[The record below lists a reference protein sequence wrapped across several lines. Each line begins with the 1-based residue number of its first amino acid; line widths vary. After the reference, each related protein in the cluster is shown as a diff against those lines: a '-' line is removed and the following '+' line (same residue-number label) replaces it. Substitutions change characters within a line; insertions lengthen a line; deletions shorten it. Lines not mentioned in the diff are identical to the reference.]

1 MTQGKGFWLLTL
13 GFSVVFVVLFL
24 IGVPITA
31 ENQLME
37 IVQVIIL
44 VLAFLVMAQAHV
56 MAFRKSPRTSSQNA
70 DLSFALFL
78 SVIPFAGAG
87 RELNFGRMLGAG
99 PDLVGLVQ
107 AVMGGIVL
115 LLIGLSLFLL
125 VTKVRNRLSEA
136 KRIFTGPICR
146 AMYLATA
153 AFIVADVFEKQKT
166 GGSGMVF
173 MEEMLEIIAF
183 LLILRAGLFVRERV
197 QEWG

>member
-1 MTQGKGFWLLTL
+1 MNNSKVFWGVTVAVLLL
-13 GFSVVFVVLFL
+13 CVLLFL
-24 IGVPITA
+24 AGVPVTA

-37 IVQVIIL
+37 IAQVVVLI
-44 VLAFLVMAQAHV
+44 LAFLIMAQSHV
-56 MAFRKSPRTSSQNA
+56 MAFGKSPRTSSENA

-99 PDLVGLVQ
+99 PDVVGVVEL
-107 AVMGGIVL
+107 VMGAIVL
-115 LLIGLSLFLL
+115 ILIGFSLFLL
-125 VTKVRNRLSEA
+125 VARVKNRLSEA

-166 GGSGMVF
+166 GTAGMVF
-173 MEEMLEIIAF
+173 MEEVMEVFAF
-183 LLILRAGLFVRERV
+183 FMILRAAINVRRRV
-197 QEWG
+197 LEWG